1 MSASLPARRRQYRA
15 VAVRADGSRTSESLI
30 ATDERTALKLLAAR
44 GLTPVSLDDL
54 GEVVPERVRGRIRA
68 ADRALA
74 MRQLAGLIDGGVTLP
89 DALSAVAANSPNARV
104 AAELSAVVAALG
116 SGAPL
121 EAAFARAE
129 TLLPEVAREV
139 VSAGATSGALPTVLN
154 RLADDFEAANVLRGR
169 LVGALVYPALVGVVA
184 LAVIAA
190 LFVFVLPQIV
200 AAFSQSGQSLPWL
213 TRVLIGLGNILRD
226 QALPIGTSLALLSI
240 AAVFAWRRMSRFRRE
255 AILAR
260 LPWVGDLRVRAAAVR
275 TLAALALLVRGAV
288 PLPQATAVAARVAPT
303 EDMRS
308 RLLAARD
315 ALVRGRAVTAA
326 FRDADAFDAMTLEL
340 MQQGEAVGE
349 LARALDKAVELKR
362 QALEQRVQWLA
373 ALVEP
378 VMIVVLGAIVLTLV
392 LAVMLPIV
400 TLNSAVR

>member
-1 MSASLPARRRQYRA
+1 MSPSLPVRRRQFRA
-15 VAVRADGSRTSESLI
+15 EAVRADGSRTSETI
-30 ATDERTALKLLAAR
+30 VAADERAALKLLAAR

-104 AAELSAVVAALG
+104 ASELSAVVAALG
-116 SGAPL
+116 SGAAL
-121 EAAFARAE
+121 EDAFARAE

-200 AAFSQSGQSLPWL
+200 AAFGQSGQSLPWL
-213 TRVLIGLGNILRD
+213 TRALIGVGSILRD
-226 QALPIGTSLALLSI
+226 HALAVTALLLLVSI
-240 AAVFAWRRMSRFRRE
+240 AAAFAWRRMSRRKRE

-260 LPWVGDLRVRAAAVR
+260 LPWIGDLRERASAVR

-315 ALVRGRAVTAA
+315 ALVRGQAVTTA

-362 QALEQRVQWLA
+362 QALEQRVQWFA

>member
-1 MSASLPARRRQYRA
+1 VSASLPGQRRQFRA
-15 VAVRADGSRTSESLI
+15 EAVRADGSRTSETFL
-30 ATDERTALKLLAAR
+30 AADERAALKLLAAR

-104 AAELSAVVAALG
+104 ASELSAVVAALAA
-116 SGAPL
+116 GASL
-121 EAAFARAE
+121 DEAFARAG
-129 TLLPEVAREV
+129 TLLPDVAREV
-139 VSAGATSGALPTVLN
+139 VSAGAAAGALPTVLN

-169 LVGALVYPALVGVVA
+169 LVGALVYPALVGAVA

-200 AAFSQSGQSLPWL
+200 AAFGQSGQSLPWL

-226 QALPIGTSLALLSI
+226 HALPIGASLALLAI
-240 AAVFAWRRMSRFRRE
+240 AAVFAWRRMSHLRRE
-255 AILAR
+255 ALLAR
-260 LPWVGDLRVRAAAVR
+260 LPWVGDLRARASAVR
-275 TLAALALLVRGAV
+275 TLSALALLVRGAV

-303 EDMRS
+303 EDLRS

-315 ALVRGRAVTAA
+315 ALVRGQAVTAA
-326 FRDADAFDAMTLEL
+326 FRDADAFDPMTLEL

-362 QALEQRVQWLA
+362 QALEQRVQWFA